1 MLYLM
6 RKHATSWIIKF
17 LLSAIVIVFVFWGVG
32 SFREGNVN
40 RVAEVNGNV
49 ITLDQ
54 YYEAYNNVIEGYKQ
68 QFGDNLDESMLKALN
83 IKQQVVNTLIERELV
98 FQEAQRLNIR
108 VTDEELAR
116 SIQSISY
123 FQKDGI
129 FDNRFYVNVLRRNR
143 MTPEQ
148 FEASQRQSL
157 LLSKL
162 RELVIG
168 SVKVDE
174 SEAREWYNYENETV
188 NLDFIAFETEK
199 YTNID
204 ISDEAIETYYNENL
218 EDYKTELEIKV
229 AYVLFAK
236 KKYEPSITIE
246 DEQIQSYFES
256 NKEEFATPKTVE
268 ARHILLKVDA
278 AEGSEPD
285 LAAKTR
291 AQDVYKKTIEK
302 DADFAELAKEFSEGP
317 SKDRGGYLGTFKK
330 EDMVKPFSDKAFSM
344 KKDEISE
351 PVRTSFGWHIIKVE
365 NVNEATALTL
375 GSATPKIRMQLTSE
389 AADNMAY
396 DAAEDFYDT
405 LYGDTL
411 VAAAQAKGISAIVT
425 EFFGNRGPNS
435 VFRDRYSFSR
445 AAFELEKD
453 QISEIQ
459 GFESGYYIIQLLE
472 KKEPFVQKLIVVKDR
487 VEKDLLNKNKMDL
500 AFNDAVDCLATIRSS
515 ADPEKSYSFF
525 NTGFFK
531 RNETIPEIGY
541 EKEINTAAFSLTEKE
556 PLAYTALKGAKGYY
570 VIRLKERQ
578 FPDDESFKDSL
589 NSVKDTLRSK
599 RENRLFE
606 GWIGRL
612 KMNSKIE
619 IEERFQKST

>member
-40 RVAEVNGNV
+40 RVDEVNGNV

>member
-1 MLYLM
+1 
-6 RKHATSWIIKF
+6 
-17 LLSAIVIVFVFWGVG
+17 
-32 SFREGNVN
+32 
-40 RVAEVNGNV
+40 
-49 ITLDQ
+49 
-54 YYEAYNNVIEGYKQ
+54 
-68 QFGDNLDESMLKALN
+68 MLKALN